1 MLHLPE
7 QGAREDGEKRVD
19 TSRQRLHVVV
29 KQETPSLVRACGTV
43 GVAGPQSHLSVSVS
57 VRVPLPVT
65 MSYSCVCHCERVR
78 PVAVT
83 LQIQWA
89 SYSSPPESTEG
100 GELRLGDVFF
110 DSADSSE
117 LSNWMLP
124 ALRARVVYCTRAC
137 ITVAGATAAAWR
149 SSCCRSCEPTAAA

>member
-65 MSYSCVCHCERVR
+65 MSYSCVCHCERARIRSSVR
-78 PVAVT
+78 ET
-83 LQIQWA
+83 
-89 SYSSPPESTEG
+89 SG
-100 GELRLGDVFF
+100 C
-110 DSADSSE
+110 DSS
-117 LSNWMLP
+117 N
-124 ALRARVVYCTRAC
+124 
-137 ITVAGATAAAWR
+137 TVGVIQLASGVHGGRRAAAW
-149 SSCCRSCEPTAAA
+149 